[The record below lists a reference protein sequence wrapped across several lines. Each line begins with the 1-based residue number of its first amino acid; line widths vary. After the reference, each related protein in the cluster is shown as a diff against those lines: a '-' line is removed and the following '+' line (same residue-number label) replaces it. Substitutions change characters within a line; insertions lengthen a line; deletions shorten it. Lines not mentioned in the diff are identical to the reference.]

1 MRFCPFCNQELED
14 QTAHCV
20 YCGKRLPST
29 PSRGPAGDL
38 PKKTM
43 MGMASPAGFQ
53 PPAPAAPPEA
63 PAAPPA
69 APRLAPPPPVA
80 PPRRADPSAPE
91 KKTIFGYSGPP
102 PSAPR
107 PPAPAVPYPAAPASR
122 GPADPT
128 TPGYAGP
135 AHAAP
140 TILGATPPP
149 AVAPRPPVAT
159 PPPPGMGPTLISTPA
174 PPPPAPAMAPTMLG
188 GVQPQAPAPPPP
200 PGVAPTLI
208 APGARQEAGVAPTV
222 LGTVP
227 AVTGPHPAAAP
238 AAAAAE
244 PAAAP
249 ARPGPSAAAQRAS
262 LPAMP
267 SDGPPGFFGGLPY
280 WFSVIGARM
289 KRGSVIN
296 LFRREIASEGKR
308 LEEFLRDL
316 GKRARE
322 LSLSAP
328 PIDAEMQALLALE
341 AQRDQTRAGNAELEA
356 KLKAEEEAFNQQ
368 NQGISDRITAAQAK
382 VNELGQTL
390 KEQTGALTTAK
401 TQLAAVDKELKTL
414 AGQRDARRNEATK
427 AKDPDKKQDLEQA
440 AAEIAVAVGDKE
452 RGRELAAAEVAAA
465 EAPVAETTA
474 TLTDWRGKLQ
484 AAQRELAEAKA
495 ALAAKQKE
503 TQGEQRKQ
511 AAELTRQ
518 EKEIAQK
525 FLDLGR
531 LLDGGRVPRP
541 ELAELYGRID
551 ETRAGVADRERQ
563 IAELE
568 AERDAFDR
576 IGTRNGKILFFS
588 ILGLIVAI
596 IVTLVILFTFVFD

>member
-53 PPAPAAPPEA
+53 PPGTPAAPQA
-63 PAAPPA
+63 AAPPA
-69 APRLAPPPPVA
+69 PVAPRLAPPPPVA

-91 KKTIFGYSGPP
+91 KKTVFGYSGPP
-102 PSAPR
+102 PGAPR
-107 PPAPAVPYPAAPASR
+107 PPAPAVPYPAAPVSR

-135 AHAAP
+135 SHGAP
-140 TILGATPPP
+140 TSHGATPPG
-149 AVAPRPPVAT
+149 VAPRAPVGT
-159 PPPPGMGPTLISTPA
+159 PPPPGMAPTLISTPA
-174 PPPPAPAMAPTMLG
+174 PPPAPAMAPTMLG
-188 GVQPQAPAPPPP
+188 GVQPQAPVAPPPP

-222 LGTVP
+222 LGTLP

-238 AAAAAE
+238 AASAPE

-249 ARPGPSAAAQRAS
+249 ARPGPSAAAQRAG

-341 AQRDQTRAGNAELEA
+341 AQRDQTRAGN
-356 KLKAEEEAFNQQ
+356 
-368 NQGISDRITAAQAK
+368 
-382 VNELGQTL
+382 
-390 KEQTGALTTAK
+390 
-401 TQLAAVDKELKTL
+401 
-414 AGQRDARRNEATK
+414 
-427 AKDPDKKQDLEQA
+427 
-440 AAEIAVAVGDKE
+440 
-452 RGRELAAAEVAAA
+452 
-465 EAPVAETTA
+465 
-474 TLTDWRGKLQ
+474 
-484 AAQRELAEAKA
+484 
-495 ALAAKQKE
+495 
-503 TQGEQRKQ
+503 
-511 AAELTRQ
+511 
-518 EKEIAQK
+518 
-525 FLDLGR
+525 
-531 LLDGGRVPRP
+531 
-541 ELAELYGRID
+541 
-551 ETRAGVADRERQ
+551 
-563 IAELE
+563 
-568 AERDAFDR
+568 
-576 IGTRNGKILFFS
+576 
-588 ILGLIVAI
+588 
-596 IVTLVILFTFVFD
+596 